1 MHNLTPLGLKM
12 HLKELDRQAA
22 PKLRPLRLGGRDAF
36 GANAVGAAVFELVRR
51 VHAIGM
57 AWRVLRQG

>member
-1 MHNLTPLGLKM
+1 MQNLTPLGLEM

-22 PKLRPLRLGGRDAF
+22 PKLRPLRLGGQDAF
-36 GANAVGAAVFELVRR
+36 GANAVGAAVIALVRR
-51 VHAIGM
+51 LHAVGT